1 MGGGGGTYCKSAEIT
16 YSVGAYIE
24 RGIASIGSA
33 HGQKIQNTPESVR
46 PAGQAT
52 TGGQGSAA
60 LAPEDAVGRR
70 HSGAGHRGRSVSAL
84 PPAVEYSPPFAGR
97 HREPLHTGHCRS
109 AGGDKR
115 VQRLHVT

>member
-33 HGQKIQNTPESVR
+33 NSQKIQNTPESVR
-46 PAGQAT
+46 TAGQAT
-52 TGGQGSAA
+52 ARGQGSAA

-70 HSGAGHRGRSVSAL
+70 HSRAGHQGRSVPAL
-84 PPAVEYSPPFAGR
+84 PPAVQYSPPFAGR
-97 HREPLHTGHCRS
+97 YREPLHAGHC
-109 AGGDKR
+109 
-115 VQRLHVT
+115 